1 MLLFLARKF
10 SWVNPVCCDFS
21 DTFSFRIEYSI
32 NPIPKTRSLVLSKVT
47 GSGRVCRV
55 FASDQSGKGKWAE
68 VFLNPNNPLDA
79 IRRGLGG
86 RMAEAET
93 NGSMKNLVAYI
104 AQSLVDNPHSV
115 LVDEVSSGQTM
126 VLELHV
132 AKPDIGKVIGRQG
145 RTAHALRTIINAA
158 SAKEKKRT
166 VLEIVE

>member
-1 MLLFLARKF
+1 
-10 SWVNPVCCDFS
+10 
-21 DTFSFRIEYSI
+21 
-32 NPIPKTRSLVLSKVT
+32 
-47 GSGRVCRV
+47 
-55 FASDQSGKGKWAE
+55 
-68 VFLNPNNPLDA
+68 
-79 IRRGLGG
+79 
-86 RMAEAET
+86 
-93 NGSMKNLVAYI
+93 
-104 AQSLVDNPHSV
+104 

>member
-1 MLLFLARKF
+1 
-10 SWVNPVCCDFS
+10 
-21 DTFSFRIEYSI
+21 
-32 NPIPKTRSLVLSKVT
+32 
-47 GSGRVCRV
+47 
-55 FASDQSGKGKWAE
+55 
-68 VFLNPNNPLDA
+68 
-79 IRRGLGG
+79 
-86 RMAEAET
+86 MAEAET

-104 AQSLVDNPHSV
+104 AQNLVDNPHLV